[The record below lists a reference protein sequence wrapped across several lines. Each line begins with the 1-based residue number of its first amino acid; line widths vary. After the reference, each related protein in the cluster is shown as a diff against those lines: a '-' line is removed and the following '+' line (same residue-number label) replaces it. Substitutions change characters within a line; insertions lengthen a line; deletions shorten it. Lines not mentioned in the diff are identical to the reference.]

1 MFLTPH
7 SDHLHGLADFPA
19 GYPVV
24 VDNHVS
30 QQRTAQL
37 VQYMR
42 DGGYLNPQL
51 TDTLTMTVSSGAAK
65 ERMYSGRRSA
75 SGRRESN
82 SLCCTADA
90 SCSHDYTFRPH
101 TSCACSFLLLLLTLP
116 LLPLLRLPVLQFVSY
131 NPMAVVFGYF
141 SATFTWLDSGDI
153 SMNWDILVSKS
164 NAAV

>member
-1 MFLTPH
+1 M
-7 SDHLHGLADFPA
+7 
-19 GYPVV
+19 V

-65 ERMYSGRRSA
+65 ERMHSCRRSGRH
-75 SGRRESN
+75 ESV

-90 SCSHDYTFRPH
+90 SCSHDITFRPH

-153 SMNWDILVSKS
+153 SMTWDILVSKGDGK
-164 NAAV
+164 VWWV